1 MTKETRTDIQVF
13 TAVAMLVAGV
23 GLSIAGFVVPPT
35 GEISDSVLMFTAQCL
50 VYAGSALGI
59 NVYINSKFSD
69 IKKQLT
75 HNHNEHEN
83 ELFNEW
89 AKLSLTNFFDGTI
102 CIATKLYQNDNNRLM
117 ILYEDEEN
125 KQTKIEF
132 EIDIANHDHFS
143 VDMYN
148 ALYNL
153 LSDDDVKKANMNN
166 ND

>member
-50 VYAGSALGI
+50 VYADSALGI

-69 IKKQLT
+69 IKRQLT

-83 ELFNEW
+83 ESEH
-89 AKLSLTNFFDGTI
+89 G
-102 CIATKLYQNDNNRLM
+102 NN
-117 ILYEDEEN
+117 
-125 KQTKIEF
+125 
-132 EIDIANHDHFS
+132 
-143 VDMYN
+143 
-148 ALYNL
+148 
-153 LSDDDVKKANMNN
+153 
-166 ND
+166 

>member
-75 HNHNEHEN
+75 
-83 ELFNEW
+83 
-89 AKLSLTNFFDGTI
+89 KTSM
-102 CIATKLYQNDNNRLM
+102 Q
-117 ILYEDEEN
+117 DE
-125 KQTKIEF
+125 KDQ
-132 EIDIANHDHFS
+132 
-143 VDMYN
+143 
-148 ALYNL
+148 
-153 LSDDDVKKANMNN
+153 
-166 ND
+166 

>member
-13 TAVAMLVAGV
+13 SAIGMLVAGV

-75 HNHNEHEN
+75 
-83 ELFNEW
+83 
-89 AKLSLTNFFDGTI
+89 KTNSNDYDGSGNSQDSQR
-102 CIATKLYQNDNNRLM
+102 Y
-117 ILYEDEEN
+117 
-125 KQTKIEF
+125 
-132 EIDIANHDHFS
+132 
-143 VDMYN
+143 
-148 ALYNL
+148 
-153 LSDDDVKKANMNN
+153 
-166 ND
+166 

>member
-75 HNHNEHEN
+75 
-83 ELFNEW
+83 
-89 AKLSLTNFFDGTI
+89 KTST
-102 CIATKLYQNDNNRLM
+102 R
-117 ILYEDEEN
+117 DE
-125 KQTKIEF
+125 KDQ
-132 EIDIANHDHFS
+132 
-143 VDMYN
+143 
-148 ALYNL
+148 
-153 LSDDDVKKANMNN
+153 
-166 ND
+166 